1 VLKKDSYKV
10 NYFISSSTMGIISS
24 PKLPE
29 YSGIPGLPLKKSRY
43 TKSVSSPARSKQK
56 INLTS
61 LKIQCNVNKIEGGI
75 TKIQGEIDE
84 LKKKIP
90 YTVKPTQLLG

>member
-1 VLKKDSYKV
+1 
-10 NYFISSSTMGIISS
+10 MGRISS

-29 YSGIPGLPLKKSRY
+29 YSDTPGLPFKKSRY

-56 INLTS
+56 INLTI
-61 LKIQCNVNKIEGGI
+61 LKLQCNMNKIERGL